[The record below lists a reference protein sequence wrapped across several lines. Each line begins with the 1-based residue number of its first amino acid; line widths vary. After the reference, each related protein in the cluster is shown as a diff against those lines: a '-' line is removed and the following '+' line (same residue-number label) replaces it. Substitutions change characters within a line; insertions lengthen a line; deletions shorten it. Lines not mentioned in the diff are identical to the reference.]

1 MRLLLVEDDPIQ
13 LKYLKVL
20 IEDSFPD
27 ISVTTSST
35 YKEAMNIIDTA
46 AYIDIFVL
54 DIMLTDTEDDP
65 DGVSLGVHIKK
76 N

>member
-46 AYIDIFVL
+46 
-54 DIMLTDTEDDP
+54 
-65 DGVSLGVHIKK
+65 VSWI
-76 N
+76 